1 MISIVVPTLNERA
14 RITGLLESLS
24 ALPGEKEIVVADG
37 DSTDGTA
44 EAAEASAF
52 EAMKSFSLA
61 LSQTKPEHAAPYLF
75 TVSVCTRA
83 SSAICSGVAFHMP
96 LRIVSIITAVI
107 SSSVAGFCSR
117 KNSSTLRS
125 YLSLT

>member
-37 DSTDGTA
+37 GSTDGTA

-52 EAMKSFSLA
+52 
-61 LSQTKPEHAAPYLF
+61 
-75 TVSVCTRA
+75 
-83 SSAICSGVAFHMP
+83 SGRV
-96 LRIVSIITAVI
+96 RIVRCGRGRTQRSDRK
-107 SSSVAGFCSR
+107 SVV
-117 KNSSTLRS
+117 
-125 YLSLT
+125 

>member
-37 DSTDGTA
+37 GSTDGTA

-52 EAMKSFSLA
+52 SPNSLIA
-61 LSQTKPEHAAPYLF
+61 RE
-75 TVSVCTRA
+75 
-83 SSAICSGVAFHMP
+83 
-96 LRIVSIITAVI
+96 
-107 SSSVAGFCSR
+107 
-117 KNSSTLRS
+117 
-125 YLSLT
+125 